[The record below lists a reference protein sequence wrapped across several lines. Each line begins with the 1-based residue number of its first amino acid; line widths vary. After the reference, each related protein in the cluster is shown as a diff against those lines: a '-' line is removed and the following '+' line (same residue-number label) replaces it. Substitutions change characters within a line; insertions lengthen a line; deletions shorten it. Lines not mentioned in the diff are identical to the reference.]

1 MSDETL
7 LKETLAL
14 MASSTSREGVQ
25 AIRLASRNKTVD
37 ITTHK
42 DNTTGQEVVLW
53 SDIVMVFR
61 DALYLQ
67 YGTKAI
73 PFLKGP
79 DFKV

>member
-1 MSDETL
+1 MSDKNL
-7 LKETLAL
+7 VKETLAL

-25 AIRLASRNKTVD
+25 AIRLGSHNKIVD
-37 ITTHK
+37 IATHK
-42 DNTTGQEVVLW
+42 DTTGQEIVLW
-53 SDIVMVFR
+53 SDIIVVFR